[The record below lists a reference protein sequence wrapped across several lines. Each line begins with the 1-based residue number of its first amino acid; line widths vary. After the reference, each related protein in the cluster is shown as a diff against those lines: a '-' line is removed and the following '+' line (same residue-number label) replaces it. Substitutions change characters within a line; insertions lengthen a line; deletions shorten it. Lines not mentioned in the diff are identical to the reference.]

1 VVLSIRPRIPAVGA
15 VILARG
21 EETMA
26 EAVAVKRVEEPAKPI
41 KYGSV
46 FEQVQNMFDTISKRA
61 YDLFEGNGRAFG
73 RDLEHWFQ
81 AERELLHPVH
91 LNIDESDD
99 SLAVTAEV
107 PGFSEKELEINIEPR
122 RLTITGKREAKKEE
136 KKGKT
141 VYAERCC
148 DQIMRVV
155 DLPVDVETDKVT
167 ATLKNGVLEF
177 TMPKAAKGRTIRIHP
192 KAA

>member
-1 VVLSIRPRIPAVGA
+1 
-15 VILARG
+15 
-21 EETMA
+21 MA
-26 EAVAVKRVEEPAKPI
+26 ETTAVRRAEEAMKPI

-46 FEQVQNMFDTISKRA
+46 FDQIQDTFNALSRRA
-61 YDLFEGNGRAFG
+61 YEIFEGNGREFG
-73 RDLEHWFQ
+73 SDLENWFQ

-91 LNIDESDD
+91 VSVEEFDD
-99 SLAVTAEV
+99 SFAVRAEV
-107 PGFSEKELEINIEPR
+107 PGFSEKELEINLEPR

-136 KKGKT
+136 KKGKK

-148 DQIMRVV
+148 DEILRMV
-155 DLPVDVETDKVT
+155 DLPAEVETDKVN

-177 TMPKAAKGRTIRIHP
+177 TLPKVARAQTIRIHP

>member
-1 VVLSIRPRIPAVGA
+1 
-15 VILARG
+15 
-21 EETMA
+21 MA
-26 EAVAVKRVEEPAKPI
+26 ETAAVKRAEEPMKPI

-46 FEQVQNMFDTISKRA
+46 FDQIQDTFNALSRRA
-61 YDLFEGNGRAFG
+61 YEIFEGNGRAFG
-73 RDLEHWFQ
+73 RDWEDWFQ

-91 LNIDESDD
+91 VSIEEFDD
-99 SLAVTAEV
+99 SFAVKAEV
-107 PGFSEKELEINIEPR
+107 PGFSEKELEINLEPR

-148 DQIMRVV
+148 DEILRMV
-155 DLPVDVETDKVT
+155 DLPAEVETDKVN

-177 TMPKAAKGRTIRIHP
+177 TLPKVAKAHTVHIRPKAA
-192 KAA
+192 

>member
-1 VVLSIRPRIPAVGA
+1 
-15 VILARG
+15 
-21 EETMA
+21 MA
-26 EAVAVKRVEEPAKPI
+26 QTAAVKRAEGPPQPV

-46 FEQVQNMFDTISKRA
+46 FDQMQDLFNALSRRA
-61 YDLFEGNGRAFG
+61 YEIFEVNGRAFG

-91 LNIDESDD
+91 MNIEEFDD
-99 SLAVTAEV
+99 SFAVKAEV
-107 PGFSEKELEINIEPR
+107 PGFTEKELDINLEPR
-122 RLTITGKREAKKEE
+122 RLTITGKREAKREE

-141 VYAERCC
+141 VYAERCS
-148 DQIMRVV
+148 DQILRIVN
-155 DLPVDVETDKVT
+155 LPADIETDKVN

-177 TMPKAAKGRTIRIHP
+177 TLPKAVKARTIRIHP

>member
-1 VVLSIRPRIPAVGA
+1 
-15 VILARG
+15 
-21 EETMA
+21 MA
-26 EAVAVKRVEEPAKPI
+26 ETAAVRRAEEPMKPI

-46 FEQVQNMFDTISKRA
+46 FDQFQDTFNALSRRA
-61 YDLFEGNGRAFG
+61 YQIFEGNGRAFG
-73 RDLEHWFQ
+73 RDWEDWFQ

-91 LNIDESDD
+91 VSVEEFDD
-99 SLAVTAEV
+99 SFAVKAEV
-107 PGFSEKELEINIEPR
+107 PGFSEKELEINLEPR

-148 DQIMRVV
+148 DEILRMV
-155 DLPVDVETDKVT
+155 DLPAEVETDKVN

-177 TMPKAAKGRTIRIHP
+177 TLPKVAKAHTVRIHP

>member
-1 VVLSIRPRIPAVGA
+1 
-15 VILARG
+15 
-21 EETMA
+21 MA
-26 EAVAVKRVEEPAKPI
+26 ETAAVRRAEEPMKPI
-41 KYGSV
+41 KHGSV
-46 FEQVQNMFDTISKRA
+46 FDQIQDNFNALSRRA
-61 YDLFEGNGRAFG
+61 YEIFEGNGRAFG
-73 RDLEHWFQ
+73 RDWEDWFQ

-91 LNIDESDD
+91 VSVEEFDD
-99 SLAVTAEV
+99 SFAVKAEV
-107 PGFSEKELEINIEPR
+107 PGFSEKELEINLEPR

-148 DQIMRVV
+148 DEILRMV
-155 DLPVDVETDKVT
+155 DLPAEVETDKVN

-177 TMPKAAKGRTIRIHP
+177 TLPKVAKAHTVRIHP

>member
-1 VVLSIRPRIPAVGA
+1 
-15 VILARG
+15 
-21 EETMA
+21 MA
-26 EAVAVKRVEEPAKPI
+26 ETAAVRRAEEPMKPI

-46 FEQVQNMFDTISKRA
+46 FDQIQDTFNALSRRA
-61 YDLFEGNGRAFG
+61 YEIFEGNGRAFG
-73 RDLEHWFQ
+73 RDLENWFQ

-91 LNIDESDD
+91 VSVEELDD
-99 SLAVTAEV
+99 LFAVKAEV
-107 PGFSEKELEINIEPR
+107 PGFSEKELEINLEPR

-148 DQIMRVV
+148 DEILRMV
-155 DLPVDVETDKVT
+155 DLPAEVETDKVN

-177 TMPKAAKGRTIRIHP
+177 TLPKVAKAHTIRIHP

>member
-1 VVLSIRPRIPAVGA
+1 
-15 VILARG
+15 
-21 EETMA
+21 MA
-26 EAVAVKRVEEPAKPI
+26 ETAAVRRAEEPMKPI

-46 FEQVQNMFDTISKRA
+46 LDQIQDTFNALSRRA
-61 YDLFEGNGRAFG
+61 YEIFEGNGRAFG
-73 RDLEHWFQ
+73 RDWEDWFQ

-91 LNIDESDD
+91 VSVEEFDD
-99 SLAVTAEV
+99 SFAVKAEV
-107 PGFSEKELEINIEPR
+107 PGFSEKELEINLEPR

-148 DQIMRVV
+148 DEILRMV
-155 DLPVDVETDKVT
+155 DLPAEVETDRVN

-177 TMPKAAKGRTIRIHP
+177 NLPKVAKAQTIRIHP
-192 KAA
+192 KVA

>member
-1 VVLSIRPRIPAVGA
+1 
-15 VILARG
+15 
-21 EETMA
+21 MA
-26 EAVAVKRVEEPAKPI
+26 ETAAVRRAEEPMKPI

-46 FEQVQNMFDTISKRA
+46 FDQIQDTFNTLSRRA
-61 YDLFEGNGRAFG
+61 YEIFEGNGRAFG
-73 RDLEHWFQ
+73 RDWEDWFQ

-91 LNIDESDD
+91 MSVEEFPD
-99 SLAVTAEV
+99 SFAVKAEV
-107 PGFSEKELEINIEPR
+107 PGFNEKELEINLEPR
-122 RLTITGKREAKKEE
+122 RLTITGKREPKKEE

-148 DQIMRVV
+148 DEILSVL
-155 DLPVDVETDKVT
+155 DLPAEVETDKVS

-177 TMPKAAKGRTIRIHP
+177 TLPKAAKAHTIRIHP